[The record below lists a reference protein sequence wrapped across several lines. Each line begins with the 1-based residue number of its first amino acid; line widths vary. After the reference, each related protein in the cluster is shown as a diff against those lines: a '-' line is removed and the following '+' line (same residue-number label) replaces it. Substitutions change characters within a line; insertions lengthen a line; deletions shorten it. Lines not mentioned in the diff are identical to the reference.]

1 VTGERGPLVTI
12 GISTYNRV
20 GATFPD
26 ALESALAQTYPDL
39 EVVVCDNASEDG
51 TEAYMASRRDPR
63 LRYHRHPTNIGAN
76 ANFNACLDMA
86 RGRYFLLLHDD
97 DVLEPDFV
105 ARAMAALDGRDT
117 GVLLSGVRVIDGS
130 GRTRS
135 TSREPPPG
143 LDAAGLFLA
152 WFARSTSF
160 YLCSTIFHTQRLRDA
175 GGFDSPHGLFQ
186 DVLAIARLAI
196 AHGYVSVPGAGG
208 AFRRHEGNRG
218 TASRALHW
226 AEDSRLLFDTL
237 CGGLP
242 EHAAALR
249 AAGGPYLTRKCYRY
263 VAAVPSPVERWR
275 LYGEVYRMF
284 DRSYAPWRFVARARR
299 RRLRQFL
306 GRARRSMPQ
315 RTPHGGA

>member
-1 VTGERGPLVTI
+1 VTREPRPLVTI

-20 GATFPD
+20 DATFP
-26 ALESALAQTYPDL
+26 EALASAPAQTHPDL
-39 EVVVCDNASEDG
+39 EVLVCDNASEDG
-51 TEAYMASRRDPR
+51 TEAYMTAQRDPR

-76 ANFNACLDMA
+76 ANFNSCLDLA

-97 DVLEPDFV
+97 DVLEPDCV
-105 ARAMAALDGRDT
+105 ARAMAAKGGEDT
-117 GVLLSGVRVIDGS
+117 GVLLTGVRVIDGS

-152 WFARSTSF
+152 WFARTTSF
-160 YLCSTIFHTQRLRDA
+160 YLCSTIFHTGRLRDA

-196 AHGYVSVPGAGG
+196 RHGYVSVPGVGG
-208 AFRRHEGNRG
+208 SFRRHEGNRG

-226 AEDSRLLFDTL
+226 AEDSRLLLDTL
-237 CGGLP
+237 CTGLP
-242 EHAAALR
+242 EQAVALHAAGA
-249 AAGGPYLTRKCYRY
+249 PYLTRKCYRY

-284 DRSYAPWRFVARARR
+284 DRSYVPWRFVARTRR
-299 RRLRQFL
+299 KRLRQIL
-306 GRARRSMPQ
+306 GRARRSMPR